1 MGFIPDTFDCFEDNT
16 LNFFHSAAY
25 GNSSFTTSWATRTT
39 PYVETFDT
47 PVYQLVFDKF
57 NIPMDFSNG
66 TPPGGTLPGMD
77 IKRMPAIEAARL
89 SLSEPLV
96 NGEWWDVNEDGLGG
110 VYFQKV
116 FGDSIPAPISL
127 DIRLCLPTVSK
138 TNLMDMVI
146 VSGYDAPP
154 TVVVKDFQD
163 VVPLGLGTINPEVVT
178 GREAL
183 FTVSAKDNGGPVELT
198 NHKSMSTNTVYK
210 SYPDPVIVEG
220 FGPQEVN
227 PFYDLQA
234 FEKVLGYVVDIDG
247 MPDDPVDAARVSY
260 SFSETTPW
268 YQKISFPQF
277 SETTDF
283 NGLPIT
289 YYQATLSQDSPLY
302 NDKYGSPW
310 PLYIKPTDI
319 VFSGNQIVD
328 VTQVPV
334 PSLQS
339 FYWVT
344 VKAQAE
350 FVRVPDGSNW
360 NWSRPDVNSY
370 DFEVY
375 FQPDPIWVNAL
386 PMMTDAGGLYRI
398 QYQTDETVIGE
409 GNFSAWQPNLIGIP
423 SSLGYTAFDMWIGW
437 ELDRPSVIVTDADGD
452 ALSFAERLRVRY
464 APIVETDLPAPE
476 AYKHVDS
483 GSKIL
488 DQARTLLD
496 TDPTTCQNFEDTDRE
511 IMEELAQGNVVRT
524 SLPFCESGETC
535 LKVAETIF
543 DYMNYED
550 VTTYTLTCGPDSNP
564 KLGATVEGF
573 SSNLRIDSINY
584 NFQDGSSYTIEVT
597 LAPVFASI
605 GSWSIN
611 STVRQTEEVSRPAII
626 TWSAGDGTNY
636 RVDVKGLGS
645 FYAVNGV
652 QGANR
657 IYYQGDTVTVTLYN
671 VPKEK

>member
-1 MGFIPDTFDCFEDNT
+1 MGFIPDTFDCFEDST
-16 LNFFHSAAY
+16 LNFFHSANY
-25 GNSSFTTSWATRTT
+25 GNSSFTAAWATRTT
-39 PYVETFDT
+39 PYVETFGT
-47 PVYQLVFDKF
+47 PVYQLVFNKF
-57 NIPMDFSNG
+57 DIPMDFSNG
-66 TPPGGTLPGMD
+66 TPPGGHLPGMD

-89 SLSEPLV
+89 SLAEPLV

-116 FGDSIPAPISL
+116 FGDTIPAPLSL
-127 DIRLCLPTVSK
+127 DIRLCLPAVSK

-154 TVVVKDFQD
+154 TVEVKAFQD

-178 GREAL
+178 GQEDL
-183 FTVSAKDNGGPVELT
+183 FTVSPKELLSTT
-198 NHKSMSTNTVYK
+198 NHKNLAANTVYK

-220 FGPQEVN
+220 FGGQEQD

-234 FEKVLGYVVDIDG
+234 FEKILGYVVDIDG
-247 MPDDPVDAARVSY
+247 MPDDPAEASRVSY
-260 SFSETTPW
+260 SFSDTTPW
-268 YQKISFPQF
+268 YQKITFPQF

-283 NGLPIT
+283 DGLPIT
-289 YYQATLSQDSPLY
+289 YYQSTTSAESPLY
-302 NDKYGSPW
+302 TDRYGSPW
-310 PLYIKPTDI
+310 PLYNKPVDI
-319 VFSGNQIVD
+319 VFTGNKIVD
-328 VTQVPV
+328 VTQVPI
-334 PSLQS
+334 PSLQA

-344 VKAQAE
+344 IKAQPE
-350 FVRVPDGSNW
+350 FVTMPGGSSW
-360 NWSRPDVNSY
+360 NWTRPDVNSY

-375 FQPDPIWVNAL
+375 FQPDQIWVDAL
-386 PMMTDAGGLYRI
+386 PLMTDAGGLYRV
-398 QYQTDETVIGE
+398 QYQTDETAVGE
-409 GNFSAWQPNLIGIP
+409 GNFSAWQPNLIGIAGG
-423 SSLGYTAFDMWIGW
+423 LGYAAYDMYIGW
-437 ELDRPSVIVTDADGD
+437 ELDRPCVIVTDADGD
-452 ALSFAERLRVRY
+452 AESFANTLNIRY
-464 APIVETDLPAPE
+464 APIVETDTPAPE
-476 AYKHVDS
+476 AYKHS
-483 GSKIL
+483 EAGSKIL
-488 DQARTLLD
+488 DQSRTLLD
-496 TDPTTCQNFEDTDRE
+496 TDPTTCQNFEESDRE

-524 SLPFCESGETC
+524 SLPFCEDGEAC

-543 DYMNYED
+543 DYMNYEG

-611 STVRQTEEVSRPAII
+611 STVRQTEEVTRPAIV

-671 VPKEK
+671 VPKEA